1 MATPHLRRRVSEL
14 RPKAKKLNAT
24 RLPSSV
30 LDETGN
36 AKSPLI
42 ELDKENTT
50 NDATPT
56 PGLNTSDAVLLN
68 QPPPL
73 QVTLRK
79 PRTGKACVNENP
91 ATCSDEC
98 QVAKLSNSGESD
110 GSSSDDSW
118 DDTRSW
124 RWSTLPTFIPQKLRE
139 IHHVLNED
147 DVQSPEELL
156 KPFEG
161 VLEHGNSVISV
172 IGRTAV
178 KVTSLVDNA
187 IEGGLNF
194 LQTAGDQ
201 IAEASQSL
209 GSPTAREAEASMSEF
224 SESHPDIATVSA
236 TSTSYGSYSAHT
248 LMAPEQKAKHLE
260 RMLDELQDEMKNS
273 QVECKTL
280 RALIGSL
287 QKDLREAREHCEYL
301 QKKNS
306 ALRNA
311 PPATSSTAGAPEA
324 QKTLEEQARKQME
337 SLLLEKA
344 KLASENTR
352 LCRENESLHELL
364 DYRFM
369 DVENF
374 CSLPEM
380 TALSDKEAN
389 KTLDEPVDE
398 RPHSNNISLK
408 VDCPSGRCTVNMDI
422 SSGIC
427 AM

>member
-1 MATPHLRRRVSEL
+1 MATPHMRRRVSEL

-36 AKSPLI
+36 AKSSLI

-50 NDATPT
+50 NDATPA
-56 PGLNTSDAVLLN
+56 PGLSAADAVLLN

-73 QVTLRK
+73 LVTLRK
-79 PRTGKACVNENP
+79 PRTGKASVNEIP
-91 ATCSDEC
+91 APCSDEY
-98 QVAKLSNSGESD
+98 QVANLSNLDESD

-161 VLEHGNSVISV
+161 VLEHGNNVMSV

-194 LQTAGDQ
+194 LQTAGDH

-209 GSPTAREAEASMSEF
+209 GSPTAREAEASISEL
-224 SESHPDIATVSA
+224 SESNPDFATLSA
-236 TSTSYGSYSAHT
+236 TSTSYGGYSVHT
-248 LMAPEQKAKHLE
+248 LMAPEQKAKRLE
-260 RMLDELQDEMKNS
+260 SMLDELQDEMKNS
-273 QVECKTL
+273 QVECKSL
-280 RALIGSL
+280 RSLIGSL
-287 QKDLREAREHCEYL
+287 QNDLREARDHCEYL

-306 ALRNA
+306 ALKNV
-311 PPATSSTAGAPEA
+311 PPATPSTAGAPEA
-324 QKTLEEQARKQME
+324 QETLEEQARKQME
-337 SLLLEKA
+337 SLLSEKA
-344 KLASENTR
+344 KLAYENMR
-352 LCRENESLHELL
+352 LSRENESLQELL
-364 DYRFM
+364 EYRFM
-369 DVENF
+369 DVEEKF
-374 CSLPEM
+374 CSPPEM
-380 TALSDKEAN
+380 AALGDKEAN
-389 KTLDEPVDE
+389 KTLEEPLDE
-398 RPHSNNISLK
+398 RPQSNNISLK
-408 VDCPSGRCTVNMDI
+408 HRTGGFYIV
-422 SSGIC
+422 
-427 AM
+427 